1 MPLEM
6 WSTWLID
13 SPGPAGACLSIE
25 PVFRCQES
33 RCERELV
40 IAVTH
45 NKSCPESA
53 LLSKEASIHGLEYG
67 YSAFDSRVRIS
78 PEEGAF
84 SERAYD
90 VKEESEE
97 EMSNARTSGTRRRRT
112 GRGGEIDA

>member
-1 MPLEM
+1 M

-33 RCERELV
+33 RCARELV

-67 YSAFDSRVRIS
+67 NSVFDSRVRIS

-97 EMSNARTSGTRRRRT
+97 EME
-112 GRGGEIDA
+112 GGGGAAVRFAEI